1 MGCLHH
7 RIIRGPTAIGGN
19 IPFVRGVTVVVG
31 AGGVSGWVRGCQ
43 KDSSICSC
51 DPSLKVEPSSIIAS
65 VGIVKSREARGLAAA
80 IIWYTHGEFVAP
92 VCQVYPAD
100 YRDTIIVGD
109 VIRGEPNRDVEGSQ
123 GCVIESVIGAGFSTD
138 QVSAIRIG
146 VNSDGN
152 LIRCG
157 RTPHGVVEVGV
168 AIVGIVE
175 RIRRKT
181 GQHREEM
188 LRGTVLD
195 RDATT

>member
-19 IPFVRGVTVVVG
+19 IPFVRCVTVVVG
-31 AGGVSGWVRGCQ
+31 ACRVSGWVRGCQ
-43 KDSSICSC
+43 KDSSICAC
-51 DPSLKVEPSSIIAS
+51 DPSLKIEPSNIIAS
-65 VGIVKSREARGLAAA
+65 VGIVKSREACGLAAA
-80 IIWYTHGEFVAP
+80 IIWYTDREFVAP

-109 VIRGEPNRDVEGSQ
+109 VIRGEPDRDVKGSL

-138 QVSAIRIG
+138 QVSASCIG
-146 VNSDGN
+146 VDSDGDQI
-152 LIRCG
+152 LSG
-157 RTPHGVVEVGV
+157 GTSHGVMEVGV

-181 GQHREEM
+181 GHH
-188 LRGTVLD
+188 
-195 RDATT
+195 